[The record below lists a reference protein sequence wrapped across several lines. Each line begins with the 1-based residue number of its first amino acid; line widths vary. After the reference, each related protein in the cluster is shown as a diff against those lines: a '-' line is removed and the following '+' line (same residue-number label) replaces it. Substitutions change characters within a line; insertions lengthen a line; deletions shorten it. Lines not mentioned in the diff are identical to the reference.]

1 MVIGDDPVF
10 FGCKDSKKFLFHPI
24 FYHLISKSSMFIL
37 HSSLFIPHFS
47 PFPSLSPP
55 FPQLSLSLYEL
66 KAKKF
71 EGMRDFLPQK
81 RCAS

>member
-10 FGCKDSKKFLFHPI
+10 FGCKDSKKFLFHQI

-37 HSSLFIPHFS
+37 HSS
-47 PFPSLSPP
+47 FPSLSHP

-66 KAKKF
+66 KVKEF